1 MAIGNI
7 PSVFVSSTCYDLLQ
21 VRADIRGFIESLG
34 FNPILSNYNSFP
46 TDPDVNPVEN
56 CFKVVDECADIFIL
70 IVGSRYGSTPSGD
83 KSVTNLEYLR
93 ARAKGI
99 PVYAFVQ
106 KSILNILP
114 VWRAN
119 PQGNFGDVVDSPKL
133 FEFVSSL
140 LDSSEVWVFPFELAQ
155 EITDTLRKQLAYL
168 FMDALQLRMRA
179 KAAGLPES
187 LAQLQGAALRLVIER
202 PVAWEY
208 RLFGRVMAQEIS
220 KAKRLR
226 QDLHYGIGFGKG
238 EHFDNFE
245 VLTWISRKTAV
256 ARRITAAMNQ
266 IFNVALPDALGPP
279 GVPGDPE
286 AIVYAAQKLAESY
299 RSAIEWAIEFQN
311 IQVDDDFRNIVRI
324 SARLTENMIREVE
337 EWSEK
342 ILREIEET
350 VASLP
355 LSPGKQRV
363 LDFTLTITVPD
374 MTEFDQELERLK
386 RLYGVG

>member
-21 VRADIRGFIESLG
+21 VRADIRSFIESLG

-56 CFKVVDECADIFIL
+56 CFKVVDESADIFVL

-119 PQGNFGDVVDSPKL
+119 QQGNFQDIVDSPKL

-140 LDSSEVWVFPFELAQ
+140 LDSSGVWVFPFEFAQ

-168 FMDALQLRMRA
+168 FMDALHLRMRA
-179 KAAGLPES
+179 KAAGLTEPLS
-187 LAQLQGAALRLVIER
+187 QLQGTPLRLVIER
-202 PVAWEY
+202 PLYWEY
-208 RLFGRVMAQEIS
+208 RLFAHVLAQEIS
-220 KAKRLR
+220 RAKRLR
-226 QDLHYGIGFGKG
+226 QDLTYGIAFGRG
-238 EHFDNFE
+238 EHYDNFE
-245 VLTWISRKTAV
+245 VLSWIARKAS
-256 ARRITAAMNQ
+256 AAERIVTSSGQ
-266 IFNVALPDALGPP
+266 ILNVALLDALGPP
-279 GVPGDPE
+279 GVEADPE
-286 AIVYAAQKLAESY
+286 AIVYVAQKLAESY
-299 RSAIEWAIEFQN
+299 RSAIEWAIEFQR
-311 IQVDDDFRNIVRI
+311 ISVDDDFRRLVKIA
-324 SARLTENMIREVE
+324 ARLIDNVI
-337 EWSEK
+337 
-342 ILREIEET
+342 REIEEWSGKIHMEIEAAI
-350 VASLP
+350 ASLP
-355 LSPGKQRV
+355 LPPGEQRV
-363 LDFTLTITVPD
+363 MEFTLTLTVPD
-374 MTEFDQELERLK
+374 MAEFHQELQRLK
-386 RLYGVG
+386 HLYGVE

>member
-56 CFKVVDECADIFIL
+56 CFKVVDESADIFVL
-70 IVGSRYGSTPSGD
+70 IVGSRYGSTPGGA
-83 KSVTNLEYLR
+83 KAVTNLEYLR

-119 PQGNFGDVVDSPKL
+119 QQGNFQDVVDSPKL

-140 LDSSEVWVFPFELAQ
+140 LDSSGVWVFPFELAQ

-179 KAAGLPES
+179 KAAGLPEPLS
-187 LAQLQGAALRLVIER
+187 QLQGTALRLVIER
-202 PVAWEY
+202 PAYWEY
-208 RLFGRVMAQEIS
+208 RLFAQVLVQEIS
-220 KAKRLR
+220 RVRRLK
-226 QDLHYGIGFGKG
+226 QDLNYGIAFGRG
-238 EHFDNFE
+238 ERFENFG
-245 VLTWISRKTAV
+245 VLDWISRNGAV
-256 ARRITAAMNQ
+256 GERIIASIDQ
-266 IFNVALPDALGPP
+266 VLNVVLPEALGPP
-279 GVPGDPE
+279 GAHGDPE

-299 RSAIEWAIEFQN
+299 RSAIEWAIEFQH
-311 IQVDDDFRNIVRI
+311 IHVDDDFRNLVRLA
-324 SARLTENMIREVE
+324 ARLIDNVIKEIE
-337 EWSEK
+337 EWSEQIHK
-342 ILREIEET
+342 GIEAAIT
-350 VASLP
+350 SLP
-355 LSPGKQRV
+355 LPPGERRV
-363 LDFTLTITVPD
+363 VEFTLTLSVPD
-374 MTEFDQELERLK
+374 MSEFHQELQRLK
-386 RLYGVG
+386 HLYGVG

>member
-56 CFKVVDECADIFIL
+56 CFKVVDEIADIFVL
-70 IVGSRYGSTPSGD
+70 IVGSRYGSAPGGD

-93 ARAKGI
+93 ARAKGV

-114 VWRAN
+114 IWKAN
-119 PQGNFGDVVDSPKL
+119 PQGNFQNIVDSPKL

-140 LDSSEVWVFPFELAQ
+140 LDSSGVWVFPFELAQ
-155 EITDTLRKQLAYL
+155 EITDTLRQQLAYL
-168 FMDALQLRMRA
+168 FRDALQLRMRA
-179 KAAGLPES
+179 KAAGLPEMLS
-187 LAQLQGAALRLVIER
+187 QLQGAALRLVIER

-208 RLFGRVMAQEIS
+208 RLFAQVLAQEIS

-226 QDLHYGIGFGKG
+226 QDLNYGIGFGKG

-245 VLTWISRKTAV
+245 VLGWISRKAGA
-256 ARRITAAMNQ
+256 ARRISTAINQ
-266 IFNVALPDALGPP
+266 ILNVALQDAFGPP
-279 GVPGDPE
+279 GVAGDPE
-286 AIVYAAQKLAESY
+286 AIVYVAQKLAESY
-299 RSAIEWAIEFQN
+299 RSAIEWAIEFQHISVN
-311 IQVDDDFRNIVRI
+311 DDFRHIVRI
-324 SARLTENMIREVE
+324 SAKLTENMIEEIE
-337 EWSEK
+337 EWSKK
-342 ILREIEET
+342 ILREIEEA

-355 LSPGKQRV
+355 LSPGEQRV
-363 LDFTLTITVPD
+363 LEFTLKITVPD
-374 MTEFDQELERLK
+374 MAEFDQELERLE
-386 RLYGVG
+386 RLYGVR